1 MNRPWKDVAPQEEGA
16 LATTIEELEKRRE
29 MARLGGGD
37 KRIAAQHAKG
47 RLTARERLSV
57 LLDPGSFEEYDMFVE
72 HNATDFG
79 MASQKIP
86 GDGVVTGSGTIN
98 GRLVYVFA
106 QDFTVFGGSLS
117 EAHAGKICKIMDM
130 AMKVGAPVIGLND
143 SGGARIQE
151 GVASL
156 AGYAEVF
163 QRNVL
168 ASGVIPQIS
177 LIMGPCAGG
186 AVYSPAMTDF
196 IFMVK
201 DSSYMFVTG
210 PDVVKTVTNE
220 VVTQEELGG
229 AVTHT
234 TRSGVADVAFENDI
248 DALLATRE
256 FVDFLPLSNR
266 HDLPTRP
273 CEDPVDRLED
283 SLDTLVPPSAATPY
297 DMHELI
303 KKVADEG
310 DFFELQPTH
319 AANIITGF
327 CRIEGR
333 TVGVV
338 ANQPMVLAGCLDI
351 NSSKK
356 GARFVRFCDAFDVPI
371 LTFVDVPGFLPGV
384 GQEHH
389 GIIKHGAKLLFAYAE
404 ATVPKITVITR
415 KAYGGAYDVMA
426 SKHLRGDLNYA
437 WPTAEIAVMGAK
449 GAVEIIFR
457 GRTTEEIA
465 EHTREYEER
474 FANPFVAASKGFIDE
489 VIMPHSTRRRVAM
502 GLRKLRNKQLE
513 NPWKK
518 HDNIPL

>member
-1 MNRPWKDVAPQEEGA
+1 MSAAV
-16 LATTIEELEKRRE
+16 IEELERRRE
-29 MARLGGGD
+29 ASRLGGGQR
-37 KRIAAQHAKG
+37 RIEAQHAKG
-47 RLTARERLSV
+47 KLTARERLDV
-57 LLDPGSFEEYDMFVE
+57 LLDPGSFEELDRYVE
-72 HNATDFG
+72 HNAVDFG
-79 MASQKIP
+79 MADQRIP
-86 GDGVVTGSGTIN
+86 GDGVVTGSGTVN
-98 GRLVYVFA
+98 GRLVFVFS

-117 EAHAGKICKIMDM
+117 ERHAEKICKIMDI

-156 AGYAEVF
+156 GGYAEVF

-168 ASGVIPQIS
+168 ASGVVPQLS

-234 TRSGVADVAFENDI
+234 TKSGVADVAFENDVE
-248 DALLATRE
+248 ALLAARE
-256 FVDFLPLSNR
+256 FISLLPASNR
-266 HDLPTRP
+266 DTVPERPTG
-273 CEDPVDRLED
+273 DPWDREEP
-283 SLDTLVPPSAATPY
+283 SLDTLIPASAATPY

-303 KKVADEG
+303 EKVVDEG
-310 DFFELQPTH
+310 EFFELQPAH
-319 AANIITGF
+319 AANIVVGF
-327 CRIEGR
+327 GRIEGR
-333 TVGVV
+333 TVGIV
-338 ANQPMVLAGCLDI
+338 ANQPRVLAGVLDI
-351 NSSKK
+351 NSAKK
-356 GARFVRFCDAFDVPI
+356 GGRFVRFCDAFGIPI
-371 LTFVDVPGFLPGV
+371 VTFVDVPGFLPGV
-384 GQEHH
+384 AQEHS

-457 GRTTEEIA
+457 GKTPEEIA
-465 EHTREYEER
+465 VQTAEYEAR

-489 VIMPHSTRRRVAM
+489 VILPHSTRRRVAL
-502 GLRKLRNKQLE
+502 GLRKLAGKELA

>member
-1 MNRPWKDVAPQEEGA
+1 MSS
-16 LATTIEELEKRRE
+16 TIAELERRRAAAH
-29 MARLGGGD
+29 MGGGQR
-37 KRIAAQHAKG
+37 RIDAQHAKG
-47 RLTARERLSV
+47 RLTARERLAV
-57 LLDPGSFEEYDMFVE
+57 LLDEGSFEEVDAFVE
-72 HNATDFG
+72 HNATEFG
-79 MASQKIP
+79 MADQRFP

-98 GRLVYVFA
+98 GRLTYVFA

-117 EAHAGKICKIMDM
+117 ERHAQKICKIMDA

-168 ASGVIPQIS
+168 ASGVVPQLS

-234 TRSGVADVAFENDI
+234 TKSGVADLAFENDI
-248 DALLATRE
+248 DALLGLRE
-256 FVDFLPLSNR
+256 FFDFLPLSNR
-266 HDLPTRP
+266 VSVPERPTA
-273 CEDPVDRLED
+273 DPFDRVEE
-283 SLDTLVPPSAATPY
+283 SLDTLVPPSASTPY

-303 KKVADEG
+303 RKVADEG
-310 DFFELQPTH
+310 DFFELQPAH
-319 AANIITGF
+319 AANIIIGF

-338 ANQPMVLAGCLDI
+338 ANQPTVLAGCLDI
-351 NSSKK
+351 AASKK
-356 GARFVRFCDAFDVPI
+356 AGRFVRFCDAFDIPI

-384 GQEHH
+384 AQEHN
-389 GIIKHGAKLLFAYAE
+389 GIIKNGAKLLFAYAE

-457 GRTTEEIA
+457 GKTAEEIA
-465 EHTREYEER
+465 ERTQEYEAR
-474 FANPFVAASKGFIDE
+474 FANPFVAASMGFIDD
-489 VIMPHSTRRRVAM
+489 VIEPRDTRRKIAL
-502 GLRKLRNKQLE
+502 GLRKLRDKQLE

>member
-1 MNRPWKDVAPQEEGA
+1 MLKIIQ
-16 LATTIEELEKRRE
+16 ELERRRQAAN
-29 MARLGGGD
+29 MGGGQA
-37 KRIAAQHAKG
+37 RIDAQHAKG
-47 RLTARERLSV
+47 RLTARERLEL
-57 LLDPGSFEEYDMFVE
+57 LLDPGSFEEYDRYVE
-72 HNATDFG
+72 HNCIDFD
-79 MASQKIP
+79 MDKTVVP

-98 GRLVYVFA
+98 GRLVYVFS

-117 EAHAGKICKIMDM
+117 ERHAQKICKIMDM
-130 AMKVGAPVIGLND
+130 ALKVGAPVIGLND

-156 AGYAEVF
+156 GGYAEVF

-168 ASGVIPQIS
+168 ASGVVPQIS
-177 LIMGPCAGG
+177 VIMGPCAGG

-210 PDVVKTVTNE
+210 PDVVKTVTAE
-220 VVTQEELGG
+220 VVSQEDLGG

-234 TRSGVADVAFENDI
+234 TKSGVADLALENDI
-248 DALLATRE
+248 EALVQTRR
-256 FVDFLPLSNR
+256 FFDFLPLSNR
-266 HDLPTRP
+266 HEPPFRP
-273 CEDPVDRLED
+273 SHDDAERIEM
-283 SLDTLVPPSAATPY
+283 SLDTLVPSSANQPY
-297 DMHELI
+297 DIKELI
-303 KKVADEG
+303 LKVVDEG
-310 DFFELQPTH
+310 DFFEVQPGH
-319 AANIITGF
+319 AGNIVVGF
-327 CRIEGR
+327 GRIEGH
-333 TVGVV
+333 TVGFV

-351 NSSKK
+351 ASSKK
-356 GARFVRFCDAFDVPI
+356 AARFVRFCDCFNIPI
-371 LTFVDVPGFLPGV
+371 VTFVDVPGFLPGV
-384 GQEHH
+384 AQEHN
-389 GIIKHGAKLLFAYAE
+389 GIIKNGAKLLFAYAE

-457 GRTTEEIA
+457 KDIGDADKIA
-465 EHTREYEER
+465 ARTREYEER

-489 VIMPHSTRRRVAM
+489 VIMPHSTRRRIAI
-502 GLRKLRNKQLE
+502 GLRKLRTKQLE
-513 NPWKK
+513 NPWRK

>member
-1 MNRPWKDVAPQEEGA
+1 MSANIAEAER
-16 LATTIEELEKRRE
+16 RRE
-29 MARLGGGD
+29 AARMGGGQ
-37 KRIAAQHAKG
+37 KRIDAQHAKG
-47 RLTARERLSV
+47 KLTARERLDV
-57 LLDPGSFEEYDMFVE
+57 LLDEGSFEEIDTYVE
-72 HNATDFG
+72 HNCVDFG
-79 MASQKIP
+79 MDENHIP

-98 GRLVYVFA
+98 GRLVYVFS

-117 EAHAGKICKIMDM
+117 ERHAAKICKVMDA
-130 AMKVGAPVIGLND
+130 AMKNGAPVIGLND

-156 AGYAEVF
+156 GGYAEVF

-168 ASGVIPQIS
+168 ASGVVPQLS

-196 IFMVK
+196 IFMVE

-229 AVTHT
+229 ASTHT
-234 TRSGVADVAFENDI
+234 TKTSVADLACENDI
-248 DALLATRE
+248 IALLQARD
-256 FVDFLPLSNR
+256 FIDFLPLSNR
-266 HDLPTRP
+266 EEVPERPTV
-273 CEDPVDRLED
+273 DPWDRIED
-283 SLDTLVPPSAATPY
+283 SLDTVIPDSANQPY
-297 DMHELI
+297 DMHEVI
-303 KKVADEG
+303 GKTVDEG
-310 DFFELQPTH
+310 DFFEVQPNH
-319 AANIITGF
+319 AGNIICGF
-327 CRIEGR
+327 GRIEGR
-333 TVGVV
+333 TVGIV
-338 ANQPMVLAGCLDI
+338 ANQPMVLAGVLDI
-351 NSSKK
+351 NSAKK
-356 GARFVRFCDAFDVPI
+356 AARFVRFCDAFHIPI
-371 LTFVDVPGFLPGV
+371 VTFVDVPGFLPGTD
-384 GQEHH
+384 QEHN

-457 GRTTEEIA
+457 NLDEDGIA
-465 EHTREYEER
+465 QKTKEYEAR
-474 FANPFVAASKGFIDE
+474 FANPFVAAAKGFIDE
-489 VIMPHSTRRRVAM
+489 VIMPHSTRRRIAL
-502 GLRKLRNKQLE
+502 GLRKLRGKELS

>member
-1 MNRPWKDVAPQEEGA
+1 MLKV
-16 LATTIEELEKRRE
+16 LEELDKRRDA
-29 MARLGGGD
+29 ARMGGGQA
-37 KRIAAQHAKG
+37 RIDAQHAKG
-47 RLTARERLSV
+47 RLTARERLDI
-57 LLDPGSFEEYDMFVE
+57 LLDEGSFEELDMYVE
-72 HNATDFG
+72 HNCIEFG
-79 MASQKIP
+79 MDAQKVP

-98 GRLVYVFA
+98 GRLVFVFS

-117 EAHAGKICKIMDM
+117 ERHAQKICKIMDM

-156 AGYAEVF
+156 GGYAEVF

-168 ASGVIPQIS
+168 ASGVVPQIS

-220 VVTQEELGG
+220 IVTQEELGG
-229 AVTHT
+229 AITHT
-234 TRSGVADVAFENDI
+234 TKSGVADLAMEDDV
-248 DALLATRE
+248 DALLRTRD
-256 FVDFLPLSNR
+256 FFDFLPLNNKSGVPVR
-266 HDLPTRP
+266 VST
-273 CEDPVDRLED
+273 DPVERDLA
-283 SLDTLVPPSAATPY
+283 SLDTLVPSSASRPY

-303 KKVADEG
+303 RKVADDGE
-310 DFFELQPTH
+310 FFEIQPSH
-319 AANIITGF
+319 AGNILVGF
-327 CRIEGR
+327 ARIEGHPI
-333 TVGVV
+333 GIV
-338 ANQPMVLAGCLDI
+338 ANQPTVLAGCLDI
-351 NSSKK
+351 AASKK
-356 GARFVRFCDAFDVPI
+356 AGRFVRFCDAFSIPI
-371 LTFVDVPGFLPGV
+371 ITFVDVPGFLPGV
-384 GQEHH
+384 AQEHS
-389 GIIKHGAKLLFAYAE
+389 GIIKNGAKLLFAYAE

-457 GRTTEEIA
+457 KDIGDADAIA
-465 EHTREYEER
+465 ERTKEYEAR
-474 FANPFVAASKGFIDE
+474 FANPFVAASMGFIDE
-489 VIMPHSTRRRVAM
+489 VIMPNSTRRRIAV
-502 GLRKLRNKQLE
+502 GLRKLRTKELT